1 MSRLPKI
8 VQLGV
13 LLITFSLEGVVLYVV
28 EDPTVRLYVGL
39 ALFLVIA
46 WMFARSEIAE
56 VIGDLPRLFRRRRYP
71 RLRARVEILLQ
82 EVCRL
87 HWAAVDRDRGFRSDK
102 EGLADMD
109 AIEERLRE
117 LVSEI
122 RLEAGVASDEP
133 DPREPAPDVLES
145 PHEMRDRVVR

>member
-13 LLITFSLEGVVLYVV
+13 LFITFSLEGAVLYLV
-28 EDPTVRLYVGL
+28 EDPTLRLYVGL

-46 WMFARSEIAE
+46 WMFARPEIAE
-56 VIGDLPRLFRRRRYP
+56 VIGDLPELFTRRRYP
-71 RLRARVEILLQ
+71 RLRARVEILMQ
-82 EVCRL
+82 EVRRL
-87 HWAAVDRDRGFRSDK
+87 HWAAVDRDRGFRSEN

-109 AIEERLRE
+109 AIEERMKD

-133 DPREPAPDVLES
+133 DPGGPAPDVLES
-145 PHEMRDRVVR
+145 PHEIRDRAVR